1 MGQAKRLALITVLIW
16 SSGALLGRLIA
27 ARSQF
32 LLLGLSTSCTLLTFV
47 GYRLLLRR
55 SGGASGPWI
64 RPRYLFFGLFGYF
77 LYMVSLNK
85 SFRAF
90 DAASEAMVLNYT
102 WPLFTVVFTR
112 GVFQRRTV
120 AGQPRA
126 HGAALWEALGILLGL
141 GAVAVL
147 ATQGDLRSLDL
158 ANPAGILWGLG
169 AGISYGFFSGYS
181 STVPREEH
189 GAFLFSAIAASW
201 LLMSLVSLLE
211 LDLVA
216 QLTARD
222 VAVVLVQG
230 GLNNGV
236 GYITWTRANRLAQE
250 QGLRIASV
258 ASLTFALP
266 LLNSVWIA
274 LILREATLWQPY
286 FVLSLILIVAS
297 YLLCQNAERFARTAG
312 APASVRVW
320 PN

>member
-1 MGQAKRLALITVLIW
+1 MGQAKKLALVTVLTW

-32 LLLGLSTSCTLLTFV
+32 LLLGLSMSCTLLTFV
-47 GYRLLLRR
+47 VYRLLLKR
-55 SGGASGPWI
+55 SGSAFGPWI

-77 LYMVSLNK
+77 LYMVSLNN

-120 AGQPRA
+120 AGQSRV
-126 HGAALWEALGILLGL
+126 HGVVLWEALGILLGL

-147 ATQGDLRSLDL
+147 ATHGDLRSLDL
-158 ANPAGILWGLG
+158 ANPAGVLWGLG

-211 LDLVA
+211 LELIT

-266 LLNSVWIA
+266 LLNLVWIA
-274 LILREATLWQPY
+274 TILRETTLWQPY
-286 FVLSLILIVAS
+286 FIISLGLVVAS
-297 YLLCQNAERFARTAG
+297 YLLCQNAERFAGTVV
-312 APASVRVW
+312 APVGVDV
-320 PN
+320 

>member
-1 MGQAKRLALITVLIW
+1 MGQAKKLALVTVLMW

-47 GYRLLLRR
+47 AYRLLLSR
-55 SGGASGPWI
+55 SGDVVGPWI

-77 LYMVSLNK
+77 LYMISLNK

-112 GVFQRRTV
+112 GVFQRGTTAGLRT
-120 AGQPRA
+120 
-126 HGAALWEALGILLGL
+126 HGVVVWEALGILLGL
-141 GAVAVL
+141 GAVIVL
-147 ATQGDLRSLDL
+147 ATHGDLRSLDL
-158 ANPAGILWGLG
+158 ANPAGVLWGLG
-169 AGISYGFFSGYS
+169 AGVSYGFFSGYS

-211 LDLVA
+211 LDLIA

-286 FVLSLILIVAS
+286 FVLSLAIIVAS
-297 YLLCQNAERFARTAG
+297 YLLCQNAERFARTAV

-320 PN
+320 PD